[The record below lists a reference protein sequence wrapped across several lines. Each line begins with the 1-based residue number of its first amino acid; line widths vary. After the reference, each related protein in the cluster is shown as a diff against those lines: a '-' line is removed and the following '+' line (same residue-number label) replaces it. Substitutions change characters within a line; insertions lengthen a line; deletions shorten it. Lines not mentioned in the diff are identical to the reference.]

1 MGRSCCSALPLSSSA
16 PLGEMAACVRDVRKS
31 EGMNAAATMVPRP
44 NTRDMLAIHQIF
56 RDAFGCSPQLVG
68 SVCNDYTDRVETV
81 AAYYANVLALLR
93 AHHEGEDELVW
104 PKLIERVPDQRELVA
119 RMEAAHE
126 ALAVALV
133 EAESRLA
140 AWIASP
146 DIDHGA
152 TLAASLATLGVL
164 CAAHFD
170 EEERCILPLAEEY
183 CTVEEWGELPG
194 HAMRTFDG
202 DRLWLVIGLVREQ
215 MPPAAQAMQL
225 EKMPPPVRD
234 MWQNGGSVRFEQFVA
249 DLRR

>member
-1 MGRSCCSALPLSSSA
+1 
-16 PLGEMAACVRDVRKS
+16 
-31 EGMNAAATMVPRP
+31 MNAATTVPRP

-56 RDAFGCSPQLVG
+56 RDAFGCSAQLVG
-68 SVCNDYTDRVETV
+68 SVCNDQSDSVETV
-81 AAYYANVLALLR
+81 AAYYANVLAMLR

-104 PKLIERVPDQRELVA
+104 PKLIERAPDQGELVA
-119 RMEAAHE
+119 RMADAHE
-126 ALAVALV
+126 GLAVALV

-152 TLAASLATLGVL
+152 TLAAALASLGVL

-170 EEERCILPLAEEY
+170 EEERRVLPLAEEY

-194 HAMRTFDG
+194 HAMRTFSG

-215 MPPAAQAMQL
+215 MPAEAQAMHL
-225 EKMPPPVRD
+225 EKMPPPVR
-234 MWQNGGSVRFEQFVA
+234 ELVA
-249 DLRR
+249 ELRG

>member
-1 MGRSCCSALPLSSSA
+1 
-16 PLGEMAACVRDVRKS
+16 
-31 EGMNAAATMVPRP
+31 MNAATTVPRP

-56 RDAFGCSPQLVG
+56 RDAFGCSAQLVG
-68 SVCNDYTDRVETV
+68 SVCNDQSDSVETV
-81 AAYYANVLALLR
+81 AAYYANVLAMLR

-104 PKLIERVPDQRELVA
+104 PKLIERAPDQGELVA
-119 RMEAAHE
+119 RMADAHE
-126 ALAVALV
+126 GLAVALV

-152 TLAASLATLGVL
+152 TLAAALASLGVL

-170 EEERCILPLAEEY
+170 EEERRVLPLAEEY

-194 HAMRTFDG
+194 HAMRTFSG

-215 MPPAAQAMQL
+215 MPAEAQAMHL

-234 MWQNGGSVRFEQFVA
+234 MWLNGGRERFEQFVA
-249 DLRR
+249 ELRG